1 MWIFA
6 SGTWAGGA
14 WDTHTRSRHVAG
26 GQDEEAVLA
35 QAGQRQ
41 QHAAQHEHSVLLH
54 VADLYMVIIEGRREM
69 RR

>member
-1 MWIFA
+1 M
-6 SGTWAGGA
+6 G
-14 WDTHTRSRHVAG
+14 HTRSRHVAG
-26 GQDEEAVLA
+26 GKDEEAVLA

>member
-1 MWIFA
+1 MGRW
-6 SGTWAGGA
+6 GMG
-14 WDTHTRSRHVAG
+14 HTRSRHVAG
-26 GQDEEAVLA
+26 GKDEEAVLA